1 MCRVLV
7 GALSVVL
14 AALGLGVG
22 VQAAEPVRVISDR
35 TPSHLE
41 PLFAR
46 YTEAKGVEILPV
58 FVEEGLVARLQSRP
72 AEADLVITKTA
83 DLLEAAKG
91 DGLLQPFESET
102 IVNGVAPE
110 FRDADNTYVT
120 LSYRPRGIFA
130 SKERVAPGAIATYDD
145 LTDSQWRGRVCI
157 RSGYHDYNLSLFS
170 QMAADRGL
178 DATRAFIKG
187 LQANLART
195 PTGNDRA
202 QVRAIYEGECDLSI
216 GNSYYMPLML
226 SRDDQRPWGEATF
239 VVFPDQAGDGAY
251 VMRGGAALTTAT
263 DNLEAATELLE
274 YLVGE
279 EAQEFI
285 VNTTFEYSIL
295 DSVDM
300 PAPNRALGAQ
310 QPEVQDGRFKAE
322 FIPLDAVAAE
332 REAVVRILDEVDFD
346 GN

>member
-1 MCRVLV
+1 MSRPPFATL
-7 GALSVVL
+7 AVVL
-14 AALGLGVG
+14 LALGCSIN
-22 VQAAEPVRVISDR
+22 AKADEPVRVISDR

-46 YTEAKGVEILPV
+46 YTETTGVEILPV
-58 FVEEGLVARLQSRP
+58 FVDEGLVARLKSRP
-72 AEADLVITKTA
+72 TEADLVITKTA
-83 DLLEAAKG
+83 DLLEAAKTG
-91 DGLLQPFESET
+91 ALLQPFESEA
-102 IVNGVAPE
+102 IVTGVAPE

-120 LSYRPRGIFA
+120 LSYRPRSIFA
-130 SKERVAPGAIATYDD
+130 SKERVAPGAIATYED
-145 LTDSQWRGRVCI
+145 LTDPQWRGRICI

-178 DATRAFIKG
+178 EAARTFIMG
-187 LQANLART
+187 IHENLARA

-216 GNSYYMPLML
+216 GNSYYMPIML
-226 SRDDQRPWGEATF
+226 SRDDQRPWGEATR

-274 YLVGE
+274 YLVSE

-295 DSVDM
+295 DSVEM
-300 PAPNRALGAQ
+300 PAANRALAAE

-322 FIPLDAVAAE
+322 FIPLDAIAAQ
-332 REAVVRILDEVDFD
+332 RQAVVQILDEMDFD